1 VVLRELLPVTRVQM
15 TVCEKT
21 HFEQTVKNTG
31 ALQSDLLF
39 IHNSSLLIYKKANF
53 ILPFSH
59 SLALLFTG

>member
-1 VVLRELLPVTRVQM
+1 VVLRELPPATRVQT

-31 ALQSDLLF
+31 VRQSDLLF
-39 IHNSSLLIYKKANF
+39 VHNSSLFIYKKANF
-53 ILPFSH
+53 ILPFSY